1 MAEYKLYN
9 LEDPDTGQKE
19 PQISPKEEFDI
30 IKQKVPTNRIENP
43 RTGQEGSAES
53 VVKEGDMNPGDGR
66 NVAMEVAKCLRDALR
81 EHGDEMKAVF
91 LSDSTN
97 EGATIKIQYMPDEQG
112 QADEDEFTFRW
123 GDGVLKLDNVAN
135 PVELCQLQKQSGTV
149 NIQKDLVKANLLKFL
164 QSHDDVEGGEDSQA
178 ADPNA
183 LPDGPVAEE
192 QLWESE
198 ECQQAFCD
206 AVDMYRKAKDKE
218 SIKNLFRAARPYQKG
233 NTIQEKLKGAVDW
246 YNIYT
251 QKPPKN
257 TKEQVFLED
266 SDVDTQNILQS
277 VGSSLSELRRLQ
289 ETGKVDSSSIK
300 KAVFHLKE
308 AFNLLQELEN
318 ISEDNKQSDWDYG
331 LSWDDLDIKEQE
343 ESNAPS
349 VIVALQK
356 LSEGLD
362 TLKKYINRTEDIHL
376 GAYFRPLDRAYDSLF
391 EFCKRKGLSN
401 YDDDLNE
408 FMDLND
414 PIANGEPDNYGGGDP
429 RDFDNDE
436 RNREWEDYDD
446 EPVVHEGD
454 EWGPEVGDTVDYEG
468 GHYRL
473 YGYCGYEVVL
483 QNVDDE
489 RDFKIVKPEEAGFKS
504 PEKDLKETN
513 WVDPDDLPDDND
525 ELQGV

>member
-9 LEDPDTGQKE
+9 LKDPKTGQEE
-19 PQISPKEEFDI
+19 PQISSKEEFDA
-30 IKQKVPTNRIENP
+30 IKQKVPTSSIKNP

-66 NVAMEVAKCLRDALR
+66 NVAMEIAKCLRDALR

-91 LSDSTN
+91 LSDTSN

-164 QSHDDVEGGEDSQA
+164 QSHDNVEGGEDSQT

-206 AVDMYRKAKDKE
+206 AVDMYRKAKSKE

-266 SDVDTQNILQS
+266 EIDRNDLMREVFKPLFEAVNALGHYIH
-277 VGSSLSELRRLQ
+277 GYKQ
-289 ETGKVDSSSIK
+289 E
-300 KAVFHLKE
+300 VFG
-308 AFNLLQELEN
+308 QDPT
-318 ISEDNKQSDWDYG
+318 IR
-331 LSWDDLDIKEQE
+331 DLY
-343 ESNAPS
+343 
-349 VIVALQK
+349 QK
-356 LSEGLD
+356 LHHVVTDLS
-362 TLKKYINRTEDIHL
+362 THCLKHTT
-376 GAYFRPLDRAYDSLF
+376 S
-391 EFCKRKGLSN
+391 
-401 YDDDLNE
+401 DLEE

-414 PIANGEPDNYGGGDP
+414 PIANGEPDNYGGFG
-429 RDFDNDE
+429 RDNDE
-436 RNREWEDYDD
+436 FNSNHEEWDD
-446 EPVVHEGD
+446 EPIVHEGD
-454 EWGPEVGDTVDYEG
+454 EWGPEVGDDVDYEG
-468 GHYRL
+468 GHYKL

-489 RDFKIVKPEEAGFKS
+489 RDFKVVKPENVGIKA
-504 PEKDLKETN
+504 PQKDLKETD
-513 WVDPDDLPDDND
+513 WVDPDELPND
-525 ELQGV
+525 EIQRV

>member
-9 LEDPDTGQKE
+9 LKDPKTGQEE
-19 PQISPKEEFDI
+19 PQISSKEEFDA
-30 IKQKVPTNRIENP
+30 IKQKVPTSSIKNP

-53 VVKEGDMNPGDGR
+53 IVKEGDMNPGDGR
-66 NVAMEVAKCLRDALR
+66 NVAMEIAKCLRDALR

-91 LSDSTN
+91 LSDTSN

-164 QSHDDVEGGEDSQA
+164 QSHDNVEGGEDSQT

-206 AVDMYRKAKDKE
+206 AVEMYRKAKSKE

-266 SDVDTQNILQS
+266 SDVDE
-277 VGSSLSELRRLQ
+277 GELLERVRQ
-289 ETGKVDSSSIK
+289 EVIK
-300 KAVFHLKE
+300 PVEEAVSHG
-308 AFNLLQELEN
+308 
-318 ISEDNKQSDWDYG
+318 YG
-331 LSWDDLDIKEQE
+331 L
-343 ESNAPS
+343 
-349 VIVALQK
+349 ALHY
-356 LSEGLD
+356 EG
-362 TLKKYINRTEDIHL
+362 
-376 GAYFRPLDRAYDSLF
+376 FRPLY
-391 EFCKRKGLSN
+391 N
-401 YDDDLNE
+401 DLMKTVIAIKHWVHKQTLKIKPVVGE
-408 FMDLND
+408 EKLDELVDLND
-414 PIANGEPDNYGGGDP
+414 PIANGEPNNYGGGDP

-454 EWGPEVGDTVDYEG
+454 EWGPEVGDDVDYEG

>member
-9 LEDPDTGQKE
+9 LKDPKTGQEE
-19 PQISPKEEFDI
+19 PQISSKEEFDA
-30 IKQKVPTNRIENP
+30 IKQKVPTSNIKNP

-66 NVAMEVAKCLRDALR
+66 NVAMEIAKCLRDALR
-81 EHGDEMKAVF
+81 EHGDELKAAY
-91 LSDSTN
+91 LKDSTT
-97 EGATIKIQYMPDEQG
+97 EGVTIKVQYMPDEQG
-112 QADEDEFTFRW
+112 QADEDEFVFRW
-123 GDGVLKLDNVAN
+123 PEGKLRLDNVAN
-135 PVELCQLQKQSGTV
+135 PVDLCQLQKQSGTV

-164 QSHDDVEGGEDSQA
+164 QSHDDVEGGEDSQP

-266 SDVDTQNILQS
+266 SDVDE
-277 VGSSLSELRRLQ
+277 GELLERVRQ
-289 ETGKVDSSSIK
+289 EVIK
-300 KAVFHLKE
+300 PVEEAVSHG
-308 AFNLLQELEN
+308 
-318 ISEDNKQSDWDYG
+318 YG
-331 LSWDDLDIKEQE
+331 L
-343 ESNAPS
+343 
-349 VIVALQK
+349 ALYY
-356 LSEGLD
+356 EG
-362 TLKKYINRTEDIHL
+362 
-376 GAYFRPLDRAYDSLF
+376 FRPLYNDLMKTVIAIKHWVHKQTLKIKPVVGEEKLD
-391 EFCKRKGLSN
+391 EFV
-401 YDDDLNE
+401 
-408 FMDLND
+408 DLND

>member
-9 LEDPDTGQKE
+9 LKDPKTGQEE
-19 PQISPKEEFDI
+19 PQISSKEEFDA
-30 IKQKVPTNRIENP
+30 IKQKVPTSSIKNP

-66 NVAMEVAKCLRDALR
+66 NVAMEIAKCLRDALR

-91 LSDSTN
+91 LSDTSN

-112 QADEDEFTFRW
+112 QADEDKFTFRW

-164 QSHDDVEGGEDSQA
+164 QSHDNVEGGEDSQT

-266 SDVDTQNILQS
+266 TGSSQEELKKVWDLLQQACFSLNKLRQSEEELNVPISNLLWDAMVLEDRIGEYVKEYDVDSRETKNIR
-277 VGSSLSELRRLQ
+277 EL
-289 ETGKVDSSSIK
+289 I
-300 KAVFHLKE
+300 
-308 AFNLLQELEN
+308 
-318 ISEDNKQSDWDYG
+318 
-331 LSWDDLDIKEQE
+331 
-343 ESNAPS
+343 
-349 VIVALQK
+349 
-356 LSEGLD
+356 
-362 TLKKYINRTEDIHL
+362 
-376 GAYFRPLDRAYDSLF
+376 
-391 EFCKRKGLSN
+391 
-401 YDDDLNE
+401 
-408 FMDLND
+408 DLND
-414 PIANGEPDNYGGGDP
+414 PIANGEPDNYGGFG
-429 RDFDNDE
+429 RDNDE
-436 RNREWEDYDD
+436 FNSNHEEWDD

-454 EWGPEVGDTVDYEG
+454 EWGPEVGDDVDYEG
-468 GHYRL
+468 GHYKL

-489 RDFKIVKPEEAGFKS
+489 RDFKVVKPENVGIKA
-504 PEKDLKETN
+504 PQKDLKETN
-513 WVDPDDLPDDND
+513 WVDPDELPND
-525 ELQGV
+525 EIQRV

>member
-9 LEDPDTGQKE
+9 LKDPKTGQEE
-19 PQISPKEEFDI
+19 PQISSKEEFDA
-30 IKQKVPTNRIENP
+30 IKQKVPTSSIKNP

-66 NVAMEVAKCLRDALR
+66 NVAMEIAKCLRDALR

-91 LSDSTN
+91 LSDTSN

-112 QADEDEFTFRW
+112 QADEDEFVFRW

-164 QSHDDVEGGEDSQA
+164 QSHDGVEGGEDSQP

-192 QLWESE
+192 QLWESD

-206 AVDMYRKAKDKE
+206 AVDMYRKAKSKE

-266 SDVDTQNILQS
+266 SD
-277 VGSSLSELRRLQ
+277 
-289 ETGKVDSSSIK
+289 
-300 KAVFHLKE
+300 
-308 AFNLLQELEN
+308 LEEGN
-318 ISEDNKQSDWDYG
+318 VPG
-331 LSWDDLDIKEQE
+331 
-343 ESNAPS
+343 
-349 VIVALQK
+349 VIAALQK

-362 TLKKYINRTEDIHL
+362 ILRNYINRTEDTHL

-391 EFCKRKGLSN
+391 EFCKQQGLSK
-401 YDDDLNE
+401 YINE

-414 PIANGEPDNYGGGDP
+414 PIANGEPDNYGGFG
-429 RDFDNDE
+429 RDNDE
-436 RNREWEDYDD
+436 FNSNHEEWDD

-454 EWGPEVGDTVDYEG
+454 EWGPEVGDDVDYEG
-468 GHYRL
+468 GHYKL

-489 RDFKIVKPEEAGFKS
+489 RDFKVVKPENVGIKA
-504 PEKDLKETN
+504 PQKDLKETD
-513 WVDPDDLPDDND
+513 WVDPDELSND
-525 ELQGV
+525 EIQRV

>member
-9 LEDPDTGQKE
+9 LKDPKTGQEE
-19 PQISPKEEFDI
+19 PQISSKEEFDA
-30 IKQKVPTNRIENP
+30 IKQKVPTSNIKNP

-66 NVAMEVAKCLRDALR
+66 NVAIEIAKCLRDALR

-91 LSDSTN
+91 LSNTTN

-112 QADEDEFTFRW
+112 QADEDEFVFRW
-123 GDGVLKLDNVAN
+123 GDGTLRLDNVAN

-164 QSHDDVEGGEDSQA
+164 QSHDGVSDSEP

-183 LPDGPVAEE
+183 LPDGQPVDEKIGGVSQSGDGNSAYEGVDDA
-192 QLWESE
+192 QSYKTDSDGHLWESE

-266 SDVDTQNILQS
+266 EVDKNDLMREVFEEVFKPLFEAINAL
-277 VGSSLSELRRLQ
+277 GHYIHGYKQ
-289 ETGKVDSSSIK
+289 EIFGQDPTVR
-300 KAVFHLKE
+300 
-308 AFNLLQELEN
+308 
-318 ISEDNKQSDWDYG
+318 
-331 LSWDDLDIKEQE
+331 DLY
-343 ESNAPS
+343 
-349 VIVALQK
+349 QK
-356 LSEGLD
+356 LYHTATALS
-362 TLKKYINRTEDIHL
+362 THCLKHTT
-376 GAYFRPLDRAYDSLF
+376 S
-391 EFCKRKGLSN
+391 
-401 YDDDLNE
+401 DLEE

-414 PIANGEPDNYGGGDP
+414 PIANGEPDNYGGFG
-429 RDFDNDE
+429 RDNDE
-436 RNREWEDYDD
+436 FNSNHEEWDD

-454 EWGPEVGDTVDYEG
+454 EWGPEVGDDVDYEG

-489 RDFKIVKPEEAGFKS
+489 RDFKVVKPENVGIKA
-504 PEKDLKETN
+504 PQKDLKETN
-513 WVDPDDLPDDND
+513 WVDPDELPDN
-525 ELQGV
+525 ETQRI

>member
-9 LEDPDTGQKE
+9 LKDPKTGQEE
-19 PQISPKEEFDI
+19 PQISSKEEFDA
-30 IKQKVPTNRIENP
+30 IKQKVPTSSIKNP

-66 NVAMEVAKCLRDALR
+66 NVAMEIAKCLRDALR

-91 LSDSTN
+91 LSDTSN

-164 QSHDDVEGGEDSQA
+164 QSHDNVEGGEDSQT

-266 SDVDTQNILQS
+266 TGSSQEELKKVWDLLQQACFSLNKLRQSEEELNVPISNLLWDAMVLEDRIGEYVKEYDVDSRETKNIR
-277 VGSSLSELRRLQ
+277 EL
-289 ETGKVDSSSIK
+289 I
-300 KAVFHLKE
+300 
-308 AFNLLQELEN
+308 
-318 ISEDNKQSDWDYG
+318 
-331 LSWDDLDIKEQE
+331 
-343 ESNAPS
+343 
-349 VIVALQK
+349 
-356 LSEGLD
+356 
-362 TLKKYINRTEDIHL
+362 
-376 GAYFRPLDRAYDSLF
+376 
-391 EFCKRKGLSN
+391 
-401 YDDDLNE
+401 
-408 FMDLND
+408 DLND
-414 PIANGEPDNYGGGDP
+414 PIANGEPDNYGGFG
-429 RDFDNDE
+429 RDNDE
-436 RNREWEDYDD
+436 FNSNHEEWDD
-446 EPVVHEGD
+446 EPIVHEGD
-454 EWGPEVGDTVDYEG
+454 EWGPEVGDDVDYEG
-468 GHYRL
+468 GHYKL

-489 RDFKIVKPEEAGFKS
+489 RDFKVVKPENVGIKA
-504 PEKDLKETN
+504 PQKDLKETN
-513 WVDPDDLPDDND
+513 WVDPDELPND
-525 ELQGV
+525 EIQRV

>member
-9 LEDPDTGQKE
+9 LKDPKTGQEE
-19 PQISPKEEFDI
+19 PQISSKEEFDA
-30 IKQKVPTNRIENP
+30 IKQKVPTSSIKNP

-66 NVAMEVAKCLRDALR
+66 NVAMEIAKCLRDALR

-91 LSDSTN
+91 LSDTSN

-123 GDGVLKLDNVAN
+123 GDGTLRLDNVAN

-149 NIQKDLVKANLLKFL
+149 NVQKDLVKANLLKFL
-164 QSHDDVEGGEDSQA
+164 QSHDEVGDSEP

-183 LPDGPVAEE
+183 LPDGQPVNEKIGGISQSGDGNAAYDGVDDA
-192 QLWESE
+192 QSYKTDSDGHLWESD

-206 AVDMYRKAKDKE
+206 AVEMYRKAKDKE

-266 SDVDTQNILQS
+266 SD
-277 VGSSLSELRRLQ
+277 
-289 ETGKVDSSSIK
+289 
-300 KAVFHLKE
+300 
-308 AFNLLQELEN
+308 LEEGN
-318 ISEDNKQSDWDYG
+318 VPG
-331 LSWDDLDIKEQE
+331 
-343 ESNAPS
+343 
-349 VIVALQK
+349 VIAALQK

-362 TLKKYINRTEDIHL
+362 ILRNYINRTEDTHL

-391 EFCKRKGLSN
+391 EFCKRQGLSKHL
-401 YDDDLNE
+401 DE

-414 PIANGEPDNYGGGDP
+414 PIANGEPDNYGGFG
-429 RDFDNDE
+429 RDNDE
-436 RNREWEDYDD
+436 FNRWNEDYDD
-446 EPVVHEGD
+446 EPVVGEGD

-468 GHYRL
+468 GHYKL

-513 WVDPDDLPDDND
+513 WVDPDDLPDSND

>member
-9 LEDPDTGQKE
+9 LKDPKTGQEE
-19 PQISPKEEFDI
+19 PQISSEEEFDV
-30 IKQKVPTNRIENP
+30 IKQKVPTSNIKNP

-53 VVKEGDMNPGDGR
+53 VVKEGNMDPADGR
-66 NVAMEVAKCLRDALR
+66 NIAIEVAKCLRDALR

-91 LSDSTN
+91 LSNTSS

-112 QADEDEFTFRW
+112 QADEDEFVFRW
-123 GDGVLKLDNVAN
+123 GDGTLRLDNVAN

-164 QSHDDVEGGEDSQA
+164 QSHDEIGDSKPT
-178 ADPNA
+178 DPNA

-192 QLWESE
+192 QLWESD

-266 SDVDTQNILQS
+266 SD
-277 VGSSLSELRRLQ
+277 
-289 ETGKVDSSSIK
+289 
-300 KAVFHLKE
+300 
-308 AFNLLQELEN
+308 LE
-318 ISEDNKQSDWDYG
+318 EGYVPG
-331 LSWDDLDIKEQE
+331 
-343 ESNAPS
+343 
-349 VIVALQK
+349 VITALQK

-362 TLKKYINRTEDIHL
+362 ILRNYINRTEDTHL

-391 EFCKRKGLSN
+391 EFCKRQGLSKHL
-401 YDDDLNE
+401 DE
-408 FMDLND
+408 FMNLDD

-446 EPVVHEGD
+446 EPVVSEED
-454 EWGPEVGDTVDYEG
+454 EWGPEVGDDVDYEG

-489 RDFKIVKPEEAGFKS
+489 RDFKVVKPENVGIKA
-504 PEKDLKETN
+504 PQKDLKETN
-513 WVDPDDLPDDND
+513 WVDPDELPDN
-525 ELQGV
+525 ETQRI

>member
-9 LEDPDTGQKE
+9 LKDPKTGQEE
-19 PQISPKEEFDI
+19 PQISSKEEFDA
-30 IKQKVPTNRIENP
+30 IKQKVPTANIKNP

-53 VVKEGDMNPGDGR
+53 VVKEGISPEDGR
-66 NVAMEVAKCLRDALR
+66 NLAMDIAKCLRDALR

-91 LSDSTN
+91 LSNSTN
-97 EGATIKIQYMPDEQG
+97 EGVTIKVQYMPDEQG
-112 QADEDEFTFRW
+112 NSEEDEYVFRW
-123 GDGVLKLDNVAN
+123 PDGKLQLDNVAN

-149 NIQKDLVKANLLKFL
+149 SIQKDLVKANLLKFL
-164 QSHDDVEGGEDSQA
+164 QSHDDVDSEDTTQP

-198 ECQQAFCD
+198 ECQNAFCD
-206 AVDMYRKAKDKE
+206 AVDMYRKAKNKE

-233 NTIQEKLKGAVDW
+233 NTIQEKLKGAVEW
-246 YNIYT
+246 YNIY
-251 QKPPKN
+251 KENPPKN

-266 SDVDTQNILQS
+266 SD
-277 VGSSLSELRRLQ
+277 
-289 ETGKVDSSSIK
+289 
-300 KAVFHLKE
+300 
-308 AFNLLQELEN
+308 LE
-318 ISEDNKQSDWDYG
+318 EGYVPG
-331 LSWDDLDIKEQE
+331 
-343 ESNAPS
+343 
-349 VIVALQK
+349 VIAALQK

-362 TLKKYINRTEDIHL
+362 ILRNYINRTQDTHL
-376 GAYFRPLDRAYDSLF
+376 GAYFRPLDRAYDNLF
-391 EFCKRKGLSN
+391 EFCRRQTGGLHN
-401 YDDDLNE
+401 FDDRLDE

-454 EWGPEVGDTVDYEG
+454 EFGPEVGDTVDYEG
-468 GHYRL
+468 GNYKL

-483 QNVDDE
+483 QNVDDP
-489 RDFKIVKPEEAGFKS
+489 RDFKLVTPEQAGIGS
-504 PEKDLKETN
+504 PKKEIKETN
-513 WVDPDDLPDDND
+513 WVDPDDLPEENDD
-525 ELQGV
+525 LQRI

>member
-9 LEDPDTGQKE
+9 LKDPKTGQEE
-19 PQISPKEEFDI
+19 PQISSKEEFDA
-30 IKQKVPTNRIENP
+30 IKQKVPTANIKNP

-53 VVKEGDMNPGDGR
+53 VVKEGISPEDGR
-66 NVAMEVAKCLRDALR
+66 NLAMDIAKCLRDALR

-91 LSDSTN
+91 LSNSTN
-97 EGATIKIQYMPDEQG
+97 EGVTIKVQYMPDEQG
-112 QADEDEFTFRW
+112 NSEEDEYVFRW
-123 GDGVLKLDNVAN
+123 PGGKLQLDNVAN

-149 NIQKDLVKANLLKFL
+149 SIQKDLVKANLLKFL
-164 QSHDDVEGGEDSQA
+164 QSHDDVDSEDTAQP

-198 ECQQAFCD
+198 ECQNAFCD
-206 AVDMYRKAKDKE
+206 AVDMYRKAKSKE
-218 SIKNLFRAARPYQKG
+218 AIKNLFRAARPYQKG
-233 NTIQEKLKGAVDW
+233 NTIQEKLKGAVEW

-266 SDVDTQNILQS
+266 SD
-277 VGSSLSELRRLQ
+277 
-289 ETGKVDSSSIK
+289 
-300 KAVFHLKE
+300 
-308 AFNLLQELEN
+308 LEEGN
-318 ISEDNKQSDWDYG
+318 VPG
-331 LSWDDLDIKEQE
+331 
-343 ESNAPS
+343 
-349 VIVALQK
+349 VIAALQK

-362 TLKKYINRTEDIHL
+362 ILRNYINRTEDTHL

-391 EFCKRKGLSN
+391 EFCRRRMGGLHSF
-401 YDDDLNE
+401 DDRLDE

-454 EWGPEVGDTVDYEG
+454 EFGPEVGDSVEYEG
-468 GHYRL
+468 GNYKL

-483 QNVDDE
+483 QNVDDP
-489 RDFKIVKPEEAGFKS
+489 RDFKLVTPEQAGIGS
-504 PEKDLKETN
+504 PKKEIKETS
-513 WVDPDDLPDDND
+513 WVDPDDLPEENDD
-525 ELQGV
+525 LQRI

>member
-9 LEDPDTGQKE
+9 LKDPKTGQEE
-19 PQISPKEEFDI
+19 PQISSKEEFDA
-30 IKQKVPTNRIENP
+30 IKQKVPTSSIKNP

-66 NVAMEVAKCLRDALR
+66 NVAIEIAKCLRDALR

-91 LSDSTN
+91 LSNTTN

-123 GDGVLKLDNVAN
+123 GDGTLRLDNVAN

-149 NIQKDLVKANLLKFL
+149 NVQKDLVKANLLKFL
-164 QSHDDVEGGEDSQA
+164 QSHDGVSDSEP

-183 LPDGPVAEE
+183 LPDGQPVDEKIGGVSQSGDGNAAYEGVDDA
-192 QLWESE
+192 QSYKTDSDGHLWESE

-206 AVDMYRKAKDKE
+206 AVEMYRKAKDKE

-266 SDVDTQNILQS
+266 SDVDE
-277 VGSSLSELRRLQ
+277 GELLERVRQ
-289 ETGKVDSSSIK
+289 EVIK
-300 KAVFHLKE
+300 PVEEAVSHG
-308 AFNLLQELEN
+308 
-318 ISEDNKQSDWDYG
+318 YG
-331 LSWDDLDIKEQE
+331 L
-343 ESNAPS
+343 
-349 VIVALQK
+349 ALHY
-356 LSEGLD
+356 EG
-362 TLKKYINRTEDIHL
+362 
-376 GAYFRPLDRAYDSLF
+376 FRPLY
-391 EFCKRKGLSN
+391 N
-401 YDDDLNE
+401 DLMKTVIAIKHWVHKQTLKIKPVVGE
-408 FMDLND
+408 EKLDELVDLND

-454 EWGPEVGDTVDYEG
+454 EWGPEVGDDVDYEG

-489 RDFKIVKPEEAGFKS
+489 RDFKVVKPENVGIKA
-504 PEKDLKETN
+504 PQKDLKETD
-513 WVDPDDLPDDND
+513 WVDPDELPND
-525 ELQGV
+525 EIQRV

>member
-9 LEDPDTGQKE
+9 LKDPKTGQEE
-19 PQISPKEEFDI
+19 PQISSKEEFDA
-30 IKQKVPTNRIENP
+30 IKQKVPTANIKNP

-53 VVKEGDMNPGDGR
+53 VVKEGISPEDGR
-66 NVAMEVAKCLRDALR
+66 NLAMDIAKCLRDALR

-91 LSDSTN
+91 LSNSTN
-97 EGATIKIQYMPDEQG
+97 EGVTIKVQYMPDEQG
-112 QADEDEFTFRW
+112 NSEEDEYVFRW
-123 GDGVLKLDNVAN
+123 PDGKLQLDNVAN

-149 NIQKDLVKANLLKFL
+149 SIQKDLVKANLLKFL
-164 QSHDDVEGGEDSQA
+164 QSHDDVDSEDTTQP

-198 ECQQAFCD
+198 ECQNAFCD
-206 AVDMYRKAKDKE
+206 AVDMYRKAKSKD
-218 SIKNLFRAARPYQKG
+218 SIKALFRAARPYQKG
-233 NTIQEKLKGAVDW
+233 NTIQEKLKGAVEW
-246 YNIYT
+246 YNIY
-251 QKPPKN
+251 KENPPKN
-257 TKEQVFLED
+257 TREQVFLEGVD
-266 SDVDTQNILQS
+266 GSVLEQIRQEVIKPLEQATSKGHKIALECQDFQPFYSDIYDATYRTYMWVHNETLKQGRKSVQPLGEEQDDT
-277 VGSSLSELRRLQ
+277 
-289 ETGKVDSSSIK
+289 
-300 KAVFHLKE
+300 
-308 AFNLLQELEN
+308 LE
-318 ISEDNKQSDWDYG
+318 EGYVPG
-331 LSWDDLDIKEQE
+331 
-343 ESNAPS
+343 
-349 VIVALQK
+349 VIAALQK

-362 TLKKYINRTEDIHL
+362 ILKTYINHTEDTHL
-376 GAYFRPLDRAYDSLF
+376 GAYYRELESKYESLF
-391 EFCKRKGLSN
+391 EFCRRRMGGLYSF
-401 YDDDLNE
+401 DDRLDE

-454 EWGPEVGDTVDYEG
+454 EFGPEVGDTVDYEG
-468 GHYRL
+468 GHYKL

-483 QNVDDE
+483 QNVDDP

-513 WVDPDDLPDDND
+513 WVDPDNLPEDDD
-525 ELQGV
+525 LQGI

>member
-9 LEDPDTGQKE
+9 LKDPKTGQEE
-19 PQISPKEEFDI
+19 PQISSKEEFDA
-30 IKQKVPTNRIENP
+30 IKQKVPTSSIKNP

-66 NVAMEVAKCLRDALR
+66 NVAMEIAKCLRDALR

-91 LSDSTN
+91 LSDTSN

-164 QSHDDVEGGEDSQA
+164 QSHDNVEGGEDSQT

-206 AVDMYRKAKDKE
+206 AVDMYRKAKSKE

-266 SDVDTQNILQS
+266 EIDKNDLMREVFEEVFKPLFEAINALGHYIHGHRQEVFGQDPVIRDLYQKLYHTAT
-277 VGSSLSELRRLQ
+277 SLS
-289 ETGKVDSSSIK
+289 T
-300 KAVFHLKE
+300 HCLKHSTSD
-308 AFNLLQELEN
+308 LE
-318 ISEDNKQSDWDYG
+318 
-331 LSWDDLDIKEQE
+331 
-343 ESNAPS
+343 
-349 VIVALQK
+349 
-356 LSEGLD
+356 
-362 TLKKYINRTEDIHL
+362 
-376 GAYFRPLDRAYDSLF
+376 
-391 EFCKRKGLSN
+391 
-401 YDDDLNE
+401 E

-414 PIANGEPDNYGGGDP
+414 PIANGEPDNYGGFG
-429 RDFDNDE
+429 RDNDE
-436 RNREWEDYDD
+436 FNSNHEEWDD
-446 EPVVHEGD
+446 EPIVHEGD
-454 EWGPEVGDTVDYEG
+454 EWGPEVGDDVDYEG
-468 GHYRL
+468 GHYKL

-489 RDFKIVKPEEAGFKS
+489 RDFKVVKPENVGIKA
-504 PEKDLKETN
+504 PQKDLKETN
-513 WVDPDDLPDDND
+513 WVDPDELPND
-525 ELQGV
+525 EIQRV

>member
-9 LEDPDTGQKE
+9 LEDPKTGQKE
-19 PQISPKEEFDI
+19 PQISSKEEFDI

-43 RTGQEGSAES
+43 RTGQDGSAES

-66 NVAMEVAKCLRDALR
+66 NVAMEIAKCLRDALR

-91 LSDSTN
+91 LSDTSN

-112 QADEDEFTFRW
+112 QADEDEFVFRW

-164 QSHDDVEGGEDSQA
+164 QSHDDVEGGDDSQP

-266 SDVDTQNILQS
+266 GD
-277 VGSSLSELRRLQ
+277 
-289 ETGKVDSSSIK
+289 
-300 KAVFHLKE
+300 LKE
-308 AFNLLQELEN
+308 GNVP
-318 ISEDNKQSDWDYG
+318 G
-331 LSWDDLDIKEQE
+331 
-343 ESNAPS
+343 
-349 VIVALQK
+349 VIAALQK

-362 TLKKYINRTEDIHL
+362 ILRNYINRTEDTYL

-391 EFCKRKGLSN
+391 EFCKRQGLSKHI
-401 YDDDLNE
+401 DE
-408 FMDLND
+408 IIDLND
-414 PIANGEPDNYGGGDP
+414 PIANGEPDNYGGFG
-429 RDFDNDE
+429 RDNDE
-436 RNREWEDYDD
+436 FNSNHEEWDD

-454 EWGPEVGDTVDYEG
+454 EWGPEVGDDVDYEG

-489 RDFKIVKPEEAGFKS
+489 RDFKVVKPENVGIKA
-504 PEKDLKETN
+504 PQKDLKETD
-513 WVDPDDLPDDND
+513 WVDPDELPND
-525 ELQGV
+525 EIQRV

>member
-9 LEDPDTGQKE
+9 LKDPKTGQEE
-19 PQISPKEEFDI
+19 PQISSEEEFDV
-30 IKQKVPTNRIENP
+30 IKQKVPTSNIKNP

-53 VVKEGDMNPGDGR
+53 VVKEGNMDPADGR
-66 NVAMEVAKCLRDALR
+66 NIAIEVAKCLRDALR

-91 LSDSTN
+91 LSNTSS

-112 QADEDEFTFRW
+112 QADEDEFVFRW
-123 GDGVLKLDNVAN
+123 GDGTLRLDNVAN

-164 QSHDDVEGGEDSQA
+164 QSHDEIGDSKPT
-178 ADPNA
+178 DPNA

-192 QLWESE
+192 QLWESD

-266 SDVDTQNILQS
+266 SDVDE
-277 VGSSLSELRRLQ
+277 GELLERVRQ
-289 ETGKVDSSSIK
+289 EVIK
-300 KAVFHLKE
+300 PVEEAVSHG
-308 AFNLLQELEN
+308 
-318 ISEDNKQSDWDYG
+318 YG
-331 LSWDDLDIKEQE
+331 L
-343 ESNAPS
+343 
-349 VIVALQK
+349 ALYY
-356 LSEGLD
+356 EG
-362 TLKKYINRTEDIHL
+362 
-376 GAYFRPLDRAYDSLF
+376 FRPLY
-391 EFCKRKGLSN
+391 N
-401 YDDDLNE
+401 DLMKTVIAIKHWVHKQTLKIKPVVGE
-408 FMDLND
+408 EKLDELVDLND

-454 EWGPEVGDTVDYEG
+454 EWGPEVGDDVDYEG

-489 RDFKIVKPEEAGFKS
+489 RDFKVVKPENVGIKA
-504 PEKDLKETN
+504 PQKDLKETN
-513 WVDPDDLPDDND
+513 WVDPDELPDN
-525 ELQGV
+525 ETQRI

>member
-9 LEDPDTGQKE
+9 LKDPKTGQEE
-19 PQISPKEEFDI
+19 PQISSKEEFDA
-30 IKQKVPTNRIENP
+30 IKQKVPTSSIKNP

-66 NVAMEVAKCLRDALR
+66 NVAIEIAKCLRDALR

-91 LSDSTN
+91 LSNTTN

-123 GDGVLKLDNVAN
+123 GDGTLRLDNVAN

-149 NIQKDLVKANLLKFL
+149 NVQKDLVKANLLKFL
-164 QSHDDVEGGEDSQA
+164 QSHDDVNDSEP

-183 LPDGPVAEE
+183 LPDGQPVDEKIGGISQSGDGNAAYEGVDDA
-192 QLWESE
+192 QSYKTDSDGHLWESD

-206 AVDMYRKAKDKE
+206 AVEMYRKAKDKE

-257 TKEQVFLED
+257 TKEQVFLETDEDD
-266 SDVDTQNILQS
+266 SDGDLFVIIKNLAHYLHELKLHINQTENIPL
-277 VGSSLSELRRLQ
+277 GSYYREMMRAFENLYKNYLGWDESEL
-289 ETGKVDSSSIK
+289 
-300 KAVFHLKE
+300 KE
-308 AFNLLQELEN
+308 V
-318 ISEDNKQSDWDYG
+318 W
-331 LSWDDLDIKEQE
+331 
-343 ESNAPS
+343 
-349 VIVALQK
+349 
-356 LSEGLD
+356 
-362 TLKKYINRTEDIHL
+362 
-376 GAYFRPLDRAYDSLF
+376 
-391 EFCKRKGLSN
+391 
-401 YDDDLNE
+401 
-408 FMDLND
+408 DLND
-414 PIANGEPDNYGGGDP
+414 PIANGEPNNYGGGDP

-446 EPVVHEGD
+446 EPVVSEED
-454 EWGPEVGDTVDYEG
+454 EWGPEVGDDVDYEG

-489 RDFKIVKPEEAGFKS
+489 RDFKVVKPESVGIRA
-504 PEKDLKETN
+504 PQKDLKETN
-513 WVDPDDLPDDND
+513 WVDPDELPDN
-525 ELQGV
+525 ETQRV

>member
-9 LEDPDTGQKE
+9 LEDPKTGQKE
-19 PQISPKEEFDI
+19 PQISSKEEFDI

-43 RTGQEGSAES
+43 RTGQDGSAES
-53 VVKEGDMNPGDGR
+53 VVKEGDMNPDENMGTTPAANQQSNADFLEL
-66 NVAMEVAKCLRDALR
+66 AKDLAKCLHKAFDQHSDELSSKLALKNLTTQGVR
-81 EHGDEMKAVF
+81 IVARYAAND
-91 LSDSTN
+91 
-97 EGATIKIQYMPDEQG
+97 QG
-112 QADEDEFTFRW
+112 QVSEDEFEFRW
-123 GDGVLKLDNVAN
+123 PNGIITLDNVAK
-135 PVELCQLQKQSGTV
+135 PVEIAKIQKQSGHLQF
-149 NIQKDLVKANLLKFL
+149 QKDIAIDNLVSFL
-164 QSHDDVEGGEDSQA
+164 NSHDEVDSSDT

-206 AVDMYRKAKDKE
+206 AVDMYRKAKNKE

-266 SDVDTQNILQS
+266 SDVDE
-277 VGSSLSELRRLQ
+277 GELLERVRQ
-289 ETGKVDSSSIK
+289 EVIK
-300 KAVFHLKE
+300 PVEEAVSHG
-308 AFNLLQELEN
+308 
-318 ISEDNKQSDWDYG
+318 YG
-331 LSWDDLDIKEQE
+331 L
-343 ESNAPS
+343 
-349 VIVALQK
+349 ALHY
-356 LSEGLD
+356 EG
-362 TLKKYINRTEDIHL
+362 
-376 GAYFRPLDRAYDSLF
+376 FRPLY
-391 EFCKRKGLSN
+391 N
-401 YDDDLNE
+401 DLMKTVIAIKHWVHKQTLKIKPVVGE
-408 FMDLND
+408 EKLDELVDLND
-414 PIANGEPDNYGGGDP
+414 PIANGEPNNYGGGDP

-454 EWGPEVGDTVDYEG
+454 EWGPEVGDDVDYEG

-489 RDFKIVKPEEAGFKS
+489 RDFKVVKPENVGIKA
-504 PEKDLKETN
+504 PQKDLKETD
-513 WVDPDDLPDDND
+513 WVDPDELPND
-525 ELQGV
+525 EIQRV